1 MSTIIGNPIMLGGGG
16 GISAPIIGKDF
27 NWTGSDGTYQ
37 VRDDGNKNWRI
48 KFLSSGTFT
57 PLKNMIIDV
66 FLVGGG
72 GGGAGSGSGKSD
84 WPILNGASGG
94 GGYTT
99 TVKSVTLTKNV
110 EYTIT
115 IGEGGAPYY
124 SSTNVQ
130 SKGTDGGATSAFG
143 STVEGGKA
151 GDNSVGGGNGGSG
164 GSYGGAA
171 PGSDGADGG
180 TTSTHYA
187 GGTGQ
192 GTTTREFGEPSGDL
206 YSGGGASNSGRE
218 TTGTGA
224 DGGGGDVNDNGT
236 PNTGGG
242 GGSPAGKSGVGYGGS
257 GIVIIR
263 KHKEAAA

>member
-1 MSTIIGNPIMLGGGG
+1 MIFNMTKPVMDTLPQFTYTGTYEFIDDGGG
-16 GISAPIIGKDF
+16 
-27 NWTGSDGTYQ
+27 
-37 VRDDGNKNWRI
+37 NWRI
-48 KFLSSGTFT
+48 KFLSSGVFT
-57 PLKNMIIDV
+57 PLKDMTIDV
-66 FLVGGG
+66 FLVGAGG
-72 GGGAGSGSGKSD
+72 GGSGRGDGSTD
-84 WPILNGASGG
+84 WPILSGASGG

-99 TVKSVTLTKNV
+99 TVKLVTLTKNV

-124 SSTNVQ
+124 SSTNTRGA
-130 SKGTDGGATSAFG
+130 GTAGGNTSAFG
-143 STVEGGKA
+143 TTVEGGKA
-151 GDNSVGGGNGGSG
+151 GNTSTGGGGGNGGSG
-164 GSYGGAA
+164 GSYGGAE

-180 TTSTHYA
+180 STSTSLI
-187 GGTGQ
+187 GGKGQ
-192 GTTTREFGEPSGDL
+192 GTTTREFRESSGDL
-206 YSGGGASNSGRE
+206 YSGGGASTASRS

-242 GGSPAGKSGVGYGGS
+242 GGSPISKGVGYGGS